1 MLLNI
6 GSEQHATKQLVNE
19 EINKYLK
26 ANENRNIGFPN
37 LQNTPKAVLKGKFI
51 VIQILGN
58 TISQETGKKFN

>member
-26 ANENRNIGFPN
+26 TNENRKIGFPN